1 MHVLACRPGPIA
13 IYVVH
18 TDARVAYGVEQPQPN
33 CWRAK
38 YPPRAACMPPA
49 PAAPAGPYV
58 RSLAALPAETTR
70 GPRCGAV
77 ESSFARARFAF
88 GAGVAE
94 APSARLVGCWA
105 RRKSVCVWVCG

>member
-1 MHVLACRPGPIA
+1 MLTEFDMASSETVVAADLVEALRAPGP
-13 IYVVH
+13 
-18 TDARVAYGVEQPQPN
+18 
-33 CWRAK
+33 
-38 YPPRAACMPPA
+38 
-49 PAAPAGPYV
+49 APAGPYV

-105 RRKSVCVWVCG
+105 RRKSVCVWVRG